1 MWEWFFGNKPQLVR
15 EIEIATDSPFS
26 QPDQAAFLEIC
37 DHINQDRNGPGIAL
51 SALFKQLERSA
62 PGSPK
67 TAVFTLTLLDFCVR
81 NCGYRFLAELC
92 GGNYLS
98 KLKKLVE
105 KGQLT
110 PAARNKLLTLIKVWA
125 LAFAD
130 YVDFQPINALYSGLL
145 RNAVHFPTVEEN
157 DVDLVK
163 RALSPP
169 RSCGDHRP
177 DAPNAKTAQRIQAI
191 RQDLHCV
198 SLDLPAFEALLQG
211 LACSPPDPVTLNQLR
226 ATADRLEGLQRRLR
240 AYIGQLSEST
250 DPKSGP
256 VQEEEAILGE
266 LIRVD
271 EKIRDAIQQF
281 RSFEM
286 MRRRE
291 EETQRTAG
299 RILGTKESSIAAAGA
314 SVETISA
321 TNAAGTYLAETK
333 DVAGKMLGAKEA
345 HQPFGAF
352 QQDERRS
359 SAGATQMGELWTQ
372 NAPGLTLGAAT
383 STAAAAVAETTPT
396 TSASGTRIEETKD
409 VARTLSEAREALQL
423 FETLQLGQ
431 RTSSAQADG
440 AAQMRELRVAAE
452 QVQDLQKQVLAL
464 INECLGGNPSGSTEE
479 DETKVAALA
488 DMNDDLLRC
497 LEYYQRA
504 VRRDETQKAP
514 GWTSEAA
521 TSTAAAAAA
530 ETTPTTSASGTRME
544 ETKDVARTLSEAR
557 EALQLFETLQLGQR
571 TSSAQADGAAQ
582 MGELRVAAERVQ
594 DLQKQVL
601 ALINECLGGNPSG
614 STVEDE
620 TKVAA
625 LTDINDELLRCIEYY
640 KRTFQRDETPKTPPR
655 TLGAT
660 TPTAAVPAETTLAT
674 SASRTHLKETKDVA
688 RTLSEA
694 REALQLFETLQ
705 RDQRTSSAQA
715 DGAAQMGE
723 LRVAAE
729 RVQGMQRQV
738 LELINECLG
747 GNPSGSTEEDET
759 KVAALADM
767 NDDLLRCLEYYQR
780 AVRRDET
787 EKARGWTF
795 ATTTPTTAEEALP
808 VTSTSR
814 TYVPDAMKNVAQTLS
829 EAREALQAFET
840 LHQDKR
846 GSSAQVGEFR
856 VAAERVQ
863 DMQKQVHALIDEI
876 LNGNSF
882 GITIKGE
889 TVVAALTDMNDKL
902 LHCLECY
909 QRAARRDESEEKIQ
923 PEGTPK
929 EDPARDP
936 GTVVS
941 EGFVAS
947 NAPESTVEAPQ
958 NSIYHNSLHQLTPPA
973 DVPLIDLSEEEI
985 HPKGT
990 PTEDPARDTGT
1001 VASKSF
1007 VAFNAPESTMEAPQN
1022 SVYNNSPQRLPPSA
1036 DVQLID
1042 LPGTVAG
1049 GQGWTTANDPASG
1062 TGSVTGSGHS
1072 AFEAVAEAAQSVI
1085 SGQSTFP
1092 DAHMTD
1098 QPGAAAGGQQS
1109 ATARDSASGTGAAP
1123 ISSHAAFEGVAEAA
1137 QTANVGQSASVDTDL
1152 ADQPGAMAGGQEW
1165 TTANGPAS
1173 GTATVPGRG
1182 HSAFEAVA
1190 EPSQSVISRQSTS
1203 PDAQMADQF
1212 ATLTTQDSP
1221 ANEVSALSKAVAP
1234 IPADLQNANTEFVT
1248 LPDESRLLR
1257 SQMQDADAL
1266 QQHAAQ
1272 RTPSGPSVD
1281 QLRATILQL
1290 LTTVQTNVKSARD
1303 LLGKVTMPGNPVEGR
1318 DVLQIKN
1325 LCTAIQDD
1333 LQKLSDLRMDYEW
1346 MTTQSAPRPNADGT
1360 TDVDPL
1366 LMDLYIV
1373 PAEAN
1378 GVLDDSKLFLES
1390 NMAVL
1395 EHQGTVQHAGKGTPT
1410 EPSVN
1415 ELKVAISVILAR
1427 VKTNATSLNDF
1438 LRSVNTLGAPV
1449 TSSAIM
1455 SIKNLSTAIQDDL
1468 QHLSRMRV
1476 DYELMTTQCPPR
1488 SKVDGAAD
1496 VDPLLMEL
1504 YIVPEEAGRA
1514 LEASKL
1520 LLDTTGAYFQEDVSS
1535 SATDG
1540 QEFRHDGSG
1549 DLRHGDNASFSA
1561 ENKISKV

>member
-1 MWEWFFGNKPQLVR
+1 MWEWFFGNKPQIVK

-37 DHINQDRNGPGIAL
+37 DHINQEKNGPGIAL

-110 PAARNKLLTLIKVWA
+110 SAARNKLLTLIKVWA
-125 LAFAD
+125 LAFSD

-145 RNAVHFPTVEEN
+145 RNAVHFPAVEEN
-157 DVDLVK
+157 DVDLLK

-169 RSCGDHRP
+169 RSCGEQRP
-177 DAPNAKTAQRIQAI
+177 DASNAKTAQRMQAI
-191 RQDLHCV
+191 RQDLHLV

-211 LACSPPDPVTLNQLR
+211 LACTPPDPVTLNQLR
-226 ATADRLEGLQRRLR
+226 TTQRIQAIRQDLHLVSLDLPAFEALLQGLACTPPDPVTLNQLRTIADRLDGLQRRLR

-256 VQEEEAILGE
+256 VQEEEATLGE

-291 EETQRTAG
+291 EETQRTAE
-299 RILGTKESSIAAAGA
+299 RILGTKESSTAAAGA
-314 SVETISA
+314 LAETISA

-333 DVAGKMLGAKEA
+333 DVAGTILGAREA

-372 NAPGLTLGAAT
+372 NAPGLTLGATT
-383 STAAAAVAETTPT
+383 STAAAAAAATTPT
-396 TSASGTRIEETKD
+396 TSASGTR
-409 VARTLSEAREALQL
+409 V
-423 FETLQLGQ
+423 
-431 RTSSAQADG
+431 
-440 AAQMRELRVAAE
+440 
-452 QVQDLQKQVLAL
+452 
-464 INECLGGNPSGSTEE
+464 
-479 DETKVAALA
+479 
-488 DMNDDLLRC
+488 
-497 LEYYQRA
+497 
-504 VRRDETQKAP
+504 
-514 GWTSEAA
+514 
-521 TSTAAAAAA
+521 
-530 ETTPTTSASGTRME
+530 E

-625 LTDINDELLRCIEYY
+625 LTDMNDELLRCIESY
-640 KRTFQRDETPKTPPR
+640 KRTFQRDETQKTPPR
-655 TLGAT
+655 TFGAT
-660 TPTAAVPAETTLAT
+660 TPTAAVPAETTPAT
-674 SASRTHLKETKDVA
+674 SASRTHLEGTKDVA

-694 REALQLFETLQ
+694 REALQLFETLKQDRSLSSAQADGAAQMGELRVAAERVQDLQKQVLALINECLGGNPSGSTEEDETKVAALTDMNDELLRCLDYYQ
-705 RDQRTSSAQA
+705 RAVRRDETQKTPPQTLGATTPTAAVPAETTPATSASRTHLEGTKDVARTLSEAREALQLFETLKQDRSLSSAQA

-738 LELINECLG
+738 LALINECLG
-747 GNPSGSTEEDET
+747 GNPSGSTVEDET
-759 KVAALADM
+759 KVAALTDM
-767 NDDLLRCLEYYQR
+767 NDELLRCLDYYQR
-780 AVRRDET
+780 AVQRDET
-787 EKARGWTF
+787 EKVRGWTS
-795 ATTTPTTAEEALP
+795 ATTAPTTAEEALP
-808 VTSTSR
+808 ATSTCR

-829 EAREALQAFET
+829 EAKEALQVFET

-846 GSSAQVGEFR
+846 GSSTQVGEFR

-882 GITIKGE
+882 GITIKEE

-909 QRAARRDESEEKIQ
+909 QRAARRDESEEEIH

-958 NSIYHNSLHQLTPPA
+958 NSIYNDSLHRLTPPA

-985 HPKGT
+985 HPKEI

-1001 VASKSF
+1001 VVSRSF
-1007 VAFNAPESTMEAPQN
+1007 VAFNAPESTVEAPQN
-1022 SVYNNSPQRLPPSA
+1022 SIYNNSPQRLPPSA

-1062 TGSVTGSGHS
+1062 TGAVPGSGYA
-1072 AFEAVAEAAQSVI
+1072 AFEAVAEAAQSVV

-1109 ATARDSASGTGAAP
+1109 TTAGDFASRTGAAP
-1123 ISSHAAFEGVAEAA
+1123 RSSHVAFEGVSEAA
-1137 QTANVGQSASVDTDL
+1137 QTTNVGQSTAVDTHL
-1152 ADQPGAMAGGQEW
+1152 ADQ
-1165 TTANGPAS
+1165 
-1173 GTATVPGRG
+1173 
-1182 HSAFEAVA
+1182 
-1190 EPSQSVISRQSTS
+1190 
-1203 PDAQMADQF
+1203 
-1212 ATLTTQDSP
+1212 
-1221 ANEVSALSKAVAP
+1221 
-1234 IPADLQNANTEFVT
+1234 
-1248 LPDESRLLR
+1248 
-1257 SQMQDADAL
+1257 
-1266 QQHAAQ
+1266 
-1272 RTPSGPSVD
+1272 
-1281 QLRATILQL
+1281 
-1290 LTTVQTNVKSARD
+1290 
-1303 LLGKVTMPGNPVEGR
+1303 
-1318 DVLQIKN
+1318 N

-1333 LQKLSDLRMDYEW
+1333 LHKLSDLRMDYEW
-1346 MTTQSAPRPNADGT
+1346 MTTQSAPRPNTDGT

-1366 LMDLYIV
+1366 LMDLYIIPV
-1373 PAEAN
+1373 EAN
-1378 GVLDDSKLFLES
+1378 GVLDDSALFLDS
-1390 NMAVL
+1390 NMTVL
-1395 EHQGTVQHAGKGTPT
+1395 EHQGTVQHTGKGTPT

-1415 ELKVAISVILAR
+1415 ELKVAISVILAK
-1427 VKTNATSLNDF
+1427 VKTNAASLNDF
-1438 LRSVNTLGAPV
+1438 LRSVNTLRAPV
-1449 TSSAIM
+1449 ASSAFM